1 MLSAHGLTCVRGDRP
16 LFAGVD
22 LAVAPGEWL
31 HVRGANG
38 SGKTSLLRLLAGLS
52 RPEAG
57 EVQWDGEPIG
67 RIAQDYHRALLFLG
81 HHAAVKEELTGAENL
96 QLSAQLDGGEIGR
109 GEVDEALGRFG
120 LKGRED
126 LPVRVLSAGQKRRVL
141 LARLMTR
148 KAKLWILDE
157 PFTALDTRAV
167 EMLGVLAREHLAQG
181 GMAVITSHQA
191 VPLEGGKVLELTA
204 STHPLRPGEGR
215 IQ

>member
-16 LFAGVD
+16 LFAGID
-22 LAVAPGEWL
+22 LAVGPGEWL

-57 EVQWDGEPIG
+57 EVQWHGEPIS
-67 RIAQDYHRALLFLG
+67 RNAQDYRSAMLFLG
-81 HHAAVKEELTGAENL
+81 HQAAVKDELTGAENL
-96 QLSAQLDGGEIGR
+96 QLAAQLDGRAISR
-109 GEVDEALGRFG
+109 GEVDHALGRFG

-148 KAKLWILDE
+148 KAKLWVLDE
-157 PFTALDTRAV
+157 PFTALDARAV
-167 EMLGVLAREHLAQG
+167 DMLSNLAREHLAQG
-181 GMAVITSHQA
+181 GIAVVTSHQA
-191 VPLEGGKVLELTA
+191 VPIEGGKVLELTA
-204 STHPLRPGEGR
+204 GAEPLKPGQGT